1 MHRPSKWIL
10 DNNIQLDNYINT
22 YSKIYFKEF
31 KYFSDSRRQWRED
44 CICKKIDVNRYD
56 KLHIL
61 IHPFWWV
68 DKDIDFNKRI
78 FSFIKE
84 KNQKIDLDLSNNIDI
99 YKHSLK
105 NEIT

>member
-99 YKHSLK
+99 YKLSLK
-105 NEIT
+105 K